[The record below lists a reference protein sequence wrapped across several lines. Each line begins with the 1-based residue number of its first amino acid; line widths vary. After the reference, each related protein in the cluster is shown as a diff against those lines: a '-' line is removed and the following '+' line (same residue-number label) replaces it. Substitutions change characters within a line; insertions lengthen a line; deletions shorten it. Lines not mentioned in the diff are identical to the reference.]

1 MKLKLISSC
10 TSLVTLAT
18 VMALPITASAQVL
31 EEIVV
36 SAQKREE
43 NLQDVPIS
51 VTAFTGE
58 QLDALGITDFT
69 EITQQIPALQLNAW
83 SPNLTIFN
91 LRGISQNSFNDN
103 LEGPVAVYM
112 DDQRSDVRY
121 ETRRSI
127 ARAAGHIV
135 RSQCDWWTDSLH

>member
-51 VTAFTGE
+51 GRC
-58 QLDALGITDFT
+58 
-69 EITQQIPALQLNAW
+69 N
-83 SPNLTIFN
+83 
-91 LRGISQNSFNDN
+91 
-103 LEGPVAVYM
+103 
-112 DDQRSDVRY
+112 
-121 ETRRSI
+121 
-127 ARAAGHIV
+127 
-135 RSQCDWWTDSLH
+135 

>member
-103 LEGPVAVYM
+103 LEGRPGC
-112 DDQRSDVRY
+112 R
-121 ETRRSI
+121 I
-127 ARAAGHIV
+127 HG
-135 RSQCDWWTDSLH
+135 